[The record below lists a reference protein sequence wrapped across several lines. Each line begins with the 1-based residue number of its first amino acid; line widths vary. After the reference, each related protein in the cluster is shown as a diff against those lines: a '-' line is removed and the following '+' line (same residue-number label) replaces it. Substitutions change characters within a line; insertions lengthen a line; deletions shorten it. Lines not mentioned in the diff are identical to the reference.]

1 MPQKKGI
8 LQQGPPRIEEFRASE
23 DGELHVVWAVP
34 HGQLHG
40 VVHLQASWQLELFL
54 AGAGAQMVK
63 LEWNLTYWTA
73 RTGREEAHVLHRGDE
88 ICDRHAL
95 QRLGAERAT
104 TQRKSATTA
113 LGGMGQ

>member
-1 MPQKKGI
+1 MPQKTGI
-8 LQQGPPRIEEFRASE
+8 LQQRLLSVEELCAN
-23 DGELHVVWAVP
+23 GELHVVWAVP